1 MPTEQRVIASKPK
14 IGAKPSAGAAPAAV
28 PAEEP
33 AAKGGSKKKLL
44 IIVLAVL
51 LVGGGG
57 AGWFFL
63 MGPGAAKGEEH
74 AEEPAPEPG
83 EVLTI
88 ESININLADG
98 HYLRIGMALQM
109 TVESASS
116 GHGEVQ
122 AAPALDHAIALYS
135 GRPVTE
141 VASPEGREAL
151 KAELLHRLEEPYHGG
166 VMGLYFTEYVT
177 Q

>member
-14 IGAKPSAGAAPAAV
+14 IGAKSASAAVPSQSAAPA
-28 PAEEP
+28 EETE
-33 AAKGGSKKKLL
+33 AKGGSRKKLVM
-44 IIVLAVL
+44 IVLAVL
-51 LVGGGG
+51 LLGGG
-57 AGWFFL
+57 AGWYFL
-63 MGPGAAKGEEH
+63 MGPGAGAEEAAEEH
-74 AEEPAPEPG
+74 APEPG

-88 ESININLADG
+88 DSININLADG
-98 HYLRIGMALQM
+98 HYLRIGLALQM
-109 TVESASS
+109 TADAA
-116 GHGEVQ
+116 GHGEIQ

-151 KAELLHRLEEPYHGG
+151 KAELLHRLEEPYHEG
-166 VMGLYFTEYVT
+166 VMDLYFTEYVT